1 MSLDLDFW
9 ISLVGLFSFLVL
21 IVLVNY
27 LKKNPTSLIWKLVV
41 LFFTLSTLGS
51 AIFFVVEFSKTK
63 NNDPLSDNNTTETSL
78 QYYEFDITIS
88 TFNESDSSETGIGLA
103 VDNNFPLNVGY
114 TFEEKENSR
123 RRNTE
128 RVFLLKIGLMDDP
141 DLTMFDEKRWN
152 CVYFFE
158 KNTTCTHKFETKKI
172 LSNVIPTFPSRK
184 HKYKKVPYQKN
195 SKNDNHECKLE
206 NAMVYCRGKNDYG
219 QLGIS
224 SFNDSEIFVK
234 VPNLQNIIAISVGF
248 AHTCGLR
255 QNRTVV
261 CWGRN
266 IEGQLGIENTES
278 TSNQPVNVKDL
289 TGVVELTTG
298 LFHTCCL
305 VNNIEL
311 FCWGANNQGQLG
323 LNQTNNTNSPTQIKG
338 YGDKLTPF
346 TFIRHIE
353 AGGNVTCLLRSHKKA
368 QLYCTGNNEY
378 GQLGTNI
385 SDSFSTI
392 FGQVYQNISWG
403 WQKNIHLFEV
413 GSKRVCAYIRPQE
426 NETPFL
432 NCWGAYKSTNQKII
446 NPEKVQKFDNTDV
459 VGFLKRNSSLC
470 VKFVNKSDFCL

>member
-1 MSLDLDFW
+1 MALDLDFW
-9 ISLVGLFSFLVL
+9 ISLVGLFSFVVL
-21 IVLVNY
+21 IVVVNF
-27 LKKNPTSLIWKLVV
+27 LKKTPTSLIWKLVV

-51 AIFFVVEFSKTK
+51 AIFFVVESSKTE
-63 NNDPLSDNNTTETSL
+63 NNDPLSDNNTTGNTSQYEFGVTITTFDETS
-78 QYYEFDITIS
+78 T
-88 TFNESDSSETGIGLA
+88 SETGIGLA
-103 VDNNFPLNVGY
+103 VGNNFPNYVGY
-114 TFEEKENSR
+114 SFEEKENSG

-128 RVFLLKIGLMDDP
+128 RVILLKIGLNDEP
-141 DLTMFDEKRWN
+141 DSTMFDEKRWN
-152 CVYFFE
+152 CVYFFVE
-158 KNTTCTHKFETKKI
+158 NTTCTHKFETKKI
-172 LSNVIPTFPSRK
+172 LSLPTFPTRK
-184 HKYKKVPYQKN
+184 HEYKKVPYQKN

-224 SFNDSEIFVK
+224 SFNNSESFVK
-234 VPNLQNIIAISVGF
+234 VPNLQNIIAISTGF

-266 IEGQLGIENTES
+266 VEGQLGIKNNENS
-278 TSNQPVNVKDL
+278 YNQPVDVKDL

-338 YGDKLTPF
+338 YGNNLTPF
-346 TFIRHIE
+346 KFIRHIE

-368 QLYCTGNNEY
+368 QFYCTGNNEY

-392 FGQVYQNISWG
+392 FGKVYEDMAWI
-403 WQKNIHLFEV
+403 WQKNIYLFEV
-413 GSKRVCAYIRPQE
+413 GSKRICAYIRPPE

-432 NCWGAYKSTNQKII
+432 NCWGDYKSTNQKITI
-446 NPEKVQKFDNTDV
+446 PENVQRFNNTDV
-459 VGFLKRNSSLC
+459 VGFLKGNSSLC
-470 VKFVNKSDFCL
+470 VKLENKSDLCL